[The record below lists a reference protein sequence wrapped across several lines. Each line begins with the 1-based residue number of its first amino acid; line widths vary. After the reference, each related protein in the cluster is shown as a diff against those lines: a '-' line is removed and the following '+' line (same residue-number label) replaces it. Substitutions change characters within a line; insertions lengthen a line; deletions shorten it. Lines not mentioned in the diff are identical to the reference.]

1 MAVPALPAQQNAS
14 AAGTWPSRSRSLREE
29 AAMCPRTM
37 QKGTRV
43 ERRLV
48 STDRTERPFDP
59 TLTQATNGPL
69 LQYRGLKEVAAA
81 IMAFPGQSA
90 SCHVITPRSSHVPSQ
105 FFRLRAS
112 PGPPVPP
119 RGNWVTNVE
128 ADEIDLRHHG
138 RIMIASIAH
147 AACRNFTRRLPAR
160 QISLDPA
167 RCMNRLSGSLLGPVA
182 YLDYLD

>member
-1 MAVPALPAQQNAS
+1 MAAPP
-14 AAGTWPSRSRSLREE
+14 
-29 AAMCPRTM
+29 CPRCKT
-37 QKGTRV
+37 QALRALSRRDSGLFAKRRQGVR
-43 ERRLV
+43 ERRRGAALSV
-48 STDRTERPFDP
+48 ALSQLIGPSVRPDRLPRRRTDRFSDIALSRA
-59 TLTQATNGPL
+59 ATN
-69 LQYRGLKEVAAA
+69 
-81 IMAFPGQSA
+81 AFPGQSA

-105 FFRLRAS
+105 LLRLRAS

-138 RIMIASIAH
+138 RNMIVSIAH
-147 AACRNFTRRLPAR
+147 AACRNFRRRLPAR

-167 RCMNRLSGSLLGPVA
+167 RGMNRLSGSLLGPVA